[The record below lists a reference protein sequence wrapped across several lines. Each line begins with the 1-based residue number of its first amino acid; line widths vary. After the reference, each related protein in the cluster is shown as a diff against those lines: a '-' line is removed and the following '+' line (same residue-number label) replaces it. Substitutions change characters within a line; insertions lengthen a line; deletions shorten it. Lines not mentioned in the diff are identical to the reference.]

1 MKSSTREWR
10 SGVDDGASAPPS
22 RPSRRP
28 ASVAR
33 AAGDE
38 FSRDR
43 SLPVTVHIDDRDRE
57 EADDYQQD
65 EIPKDRLQV
74 ASHA

>member
-1 MKSSTREWR
+1 VFMTAHLRR
-10 SGVDDGASAPPS
+10 RPGRRDG
-22 RPSRRP
+22 P